1 VLLGIRR
8 LNVLKSSGASPE
20 GASIAGYLRFRRSIG
35 VVISFFYIFSLLS
48 FRLDVMCCLPQR
60 WLLCCIGWLLYLYN
74 RAKAYFEANY
84 PSVFQMETFQDAL
97 RVVDMD
103 LLLLLIHPSA
113 RWCLEDEHAMKER

>member
-1 VLLGIRR
+1 MHR
-8 LNVLKSSGASPE
+8 LNVLESGGTSPE
-20 GASIAGYLRFRRSIG
+20 GASIAGYLCFRRFTG
-35 VVISFFYIFSLLS
+35 VGISLLYIFTLLS

-60 WLLCCIGWLLYLYN
+60 WLLSCISWLLYLYN

-113 RWCLEDEHAMKER
+113 RWCLEDEER